1 MALNAKLYSLMHDC
15 ENLAQFTSHVL
26 TEGVIMWQL
35 FVSFHCKQTLR
46 ILVDFVSF
54 VSLSPNGGHSTAGDF
69 DSEVD
74 GSTVSSRRGSRRR
87 EKHSI
92 NRNEGT

>member
-1 MALNAKLYSLMHDC
+1 MALNAKLYSLSHDC
-15 ENLAQFTSHVL
+15 RKLAQFTHVL
-26 TEGVIMWQL
+26 TKGVIMWQL
-35 FVSFHCKQTLR
+35 FVSFPRKQTLR
-46 ILVDFVSF
+46 ILVSF

-74 GSTVSSRRGSRRR
+74 STVSSRRGSRRR